1 MLSCFY
7 MQYLITVVLI
17 YLFSNHA
24 TFKDPH
30 TARFNVHFIL
40 LYIISLSSHIM
51 VCSADEFVTALSF
64 NLLKI
69 KIVPNEAMG
78 VPQEKYPSSH

>member
-17 YLFSNHA
+17 YLLSNHA

-40 LYIISLSSHIM
+40 LYIINLSSHVM

-64 NLLKI
+64 NLLHI